1 MAVASNKNWL
11 IKVMNDSKKQTIHP
25 DDESMRLLINSALD
39 AVICMDTSG
48 KITLW
53 NPQAEKVFGWK
64 EEEALGKRLPETIIP
79 QQYRKRHEKG
89 LEQYLETGEGEVL
102 NRLTEITALN
112 REGKEF
118 PVELTVIPIKQNGT
132 EFFCAFLRDISERKK
147 AEDELR
153 MNELRYRALIEQASD
168 PIMITDRSGNF
179 IDVNSSLCK
188 MFGYAK
194 EELLQLNIR
203 ALIDPEQLKT
213 EPMNFDRLVRGEH
226 VFSQRRMMHKNGT
239 IIQVEA
245 NVKMIPDGRML
256 AIARDITER
265 KKAEDAL
272 RLSEQKYKLLF
283 YKNPLPMLM
292 FSKPDMRFIDV
303 NDAAISQ
310 YGYSKEEFLSMTA
323 KDIRPI
329 EDMGLYKKKLKESID
344 GINYFGVLR
353 HKRKN
358 GAVFKAEIIGHNI
371 IYDNKPIWLILVN
384 DITDKVLTEENLKLS
399 HEKLRQLSSHLE
411 NIREEERTNISREI
425 HDELGQQLTGLK
437 MEASWLNK
445 KIAPGDK
452 IAHAKIAS
460 MISLI
465 DETVKTVRRIS
476 SELRPRILDDLG
488 LIDALDWQSREFEKR
503 TGFRCR
509 FNSKVGEMKINGSVS
524 TGIFRVYQEALTNI
538 VRHAQATE
546 IKTLLEYRNGNL
558 MLKVHDNGKGFNE
571 AEIKNKNT
579 LGLVGMRERA
589 TIFGGSLKIE
599 SKIGKGTTIFLEVP
613 LKATLKKTNSNK

>member
-1 MAVASNKNWL
+1 MITNKSRL
-11 IKVMNDSKKQTIHP
+11 IKARTDPKKQSVNH
-25 DDESMRLLINSALD
+25 DDETMSLIMNSALD
-39 AVICMDTSG
+39 AIICINESG

-53 NPQAEKVFGWK
+53 NPQAEKIFGWK
-64 EEEALGKRLPETIIP
+64 EQQALGKRLSETTIP
-79 QQYRKRHEKG
+79 QQYRKRHEEG
-89 LEQYLETGEGEVL
+89 LKHYLQTGEGLVL
-102 NRLTEITALN
+102 NKLIEITALN
-112 REGKEF
+112 RKGKEF

-132 EFFCAFLRDISERKK
+132 EFFCAFLRDITERKK

-153 MNELRYRALIEQASD
+153 ISELRYRSLIEHASD
-168 PIMITDRSGNF
+168 PIMITDQTGNF
-179 IDVNSSLCK
+179 IDVISTLCN
-188 MFGYAK
+188 MFGYNNK
-194 EELLQLNIR
+194 ELLKLNVR
-203 ALIDPEQLKT
+203 ALIYTVQLKT
-213 EPMNFDRLVRGEH
+213 EPMNFDRLVKGEH

-239 IIQVEA
+239 IILVEA

-283 YKNPLPMLM
+283 NKNPLPMLM

-303 NDAAISQ
+303 NDAAVSQ
-310 YGYSKEEFLSMTA
+310 YGYSREEFLSMTA
-323 KDIRPI
+323 KEIRPI
-329 EDMGLYKKKLKESID
+329 EDIGLYKKKLKESVD

-353 HKRKN
+353 HKKKN
-358 GAVFKAEIIGHNI
+358 GTVFKADIIGHNI
-371 IYDNKPIWLILVN
+371 IYDNKPVWLILVN
-384 DITDKVLTEENLKLS
+384 DITEKILTEENLKLS

-411 NIREEERTNISREI
+411 NVREEERTNISREI

-445 KIAPGDK
+445 KIAPDDK
-452 IAHAKIAS
+452 IAHTKIKG

-476 SELRPRILDDLG
+476 SELRPRMLDELG
-488 LIDALDWQSREFEKR
+488 LTDALDWQSKEFEKR
-503 TGFRCR
+503 IGFRCM
-509 FNSKVGEMKINGSVS
+509 FNSKVGEMKINRNLS
-524 TGIFRVYQEALTNI
+524 TGIFRVYQETLTNV

-546 IKTLLEYRNGNL
+546 IKASLEHSNGNL
-558 MLKVHDNGKGFNE
+558 ILKVHDNGKGFNE

-589 TIFGGSLKIE
+589 TIFGGTLKIE
-599 SKIGKGTTIFLEVP
+599 SIKGKGTTIFLQVP
-613 LKATLKKTNSNK
+613 LKATQKKANLNK